1 MCAVAMRPSTMDP
14 EAPGSA
20 VLQPTNDEPK
30 ALFLPGV
37 RSAFT
42 FFYSSN
48 SPGVPL
54 LTLLTHCVEWQLL
67 VYMTFLPFLVVC
79 SLGTRTSKYL

>member
-1 MCAVAMRPSTMDP
+1 MCAVALRPSTMDP

-48 SPGVPL
+48 SPGCTTVDPSYTLCGMAVTGLHDFSPL
-54 LTLLTHCVEWQLL
+54 FSSLL
-67 VYMTFLPFLVVC
+67 F
-79 SLGTRTSKYL
+79 RNKN